1 MYTSSILMLLSWPVV
16 ILLSWLLVIV
26 ALRFFEKSQE
36 KTAKKLEKEL

>member
-1 MYTSSILMLLSWPVV
+1 MYTSSIIMLVSWPVV
-16 ILLSWLLVIV
+16 IFLSWLLVSV